1 MKNKSKVGRQ
11 SIDITDKMIK
21 ETQRLSELGLNEKQI
36 SESLGISYSTFQ
48 RNKEYFEE
56 SLKKGKSL
64 LRERIT
70 TKLLEKVD
78 EGSETSLI
86 FISKRLGL
94 FNTNMG
100 TTKTPKAINEA
111 IIELANVYE
120 ATVLGDITEQQGDKF
135 TSMLLNIIKSL
146 EAVELEERIKKL
158 EDTYDEKLI

>member
-1 MKNKSKVGRQ
+1 MTSIDNVGRKP
-11 SIDITDKMIK
+11 IIITDKMIK

-56 SLKKGKSL
+56 ALKKGKSL

-94 FNTNMG
+94 FNTSMG
-100 TTKTPKAINEA
+100 TTKAPKAINEA
-111 IIELANVYE
+111 IVELANVYE
-120 ATVLGDITEQQGDKF
+120 ATTLGDITEQQGDKF

-146 EAVELEERIKKL
+146 ETVELEERIKKL
-158 EDTYDEKLI
+158 EEAQNEGAI

>member
-1 MKNKSKVGRQ
+1 MKNSSKAGRLP
-11 SIDITDKMIK
+11 IEITDKMIQK
-21 ETQRLSELGLNEKQI
+21 AQRLSELGLNEKQI

-86 FISKRLGL
+86 FISKRLRL
-94 FNTNMG
+94 FNTCMG
-100 TTKTPKAINEA
+100 TTKAPKAINEA
-111 IIELANVYE
+111 IVELANVYE
-120 ATVLGDITEQQGDKF
+120 ATALGDITELQGDKF

-146 EAVELEERIKKL
+146 ETVELEDRINKL
-158 EDTYDEKLI
+158 EEVQNEGVI

>member
-1 MKNKSKVGRQ
+1 MKNSSKAGRLP
-11 SIDITDKMIK
+11 IEITDKMIQK
-21 ETQRLSELGLNEKQI
+21 AQRLSELGLNEKQI

-94 FNTNMG
+94 FNTSMG
-100 TTKTPKAINEA
+100 TTKAPKAINEA
-111 IIELANVYE
+111 IVELANVYE
-120 ATVLGDITEQQGDKF
+120 ATALGDITELQGDKF

-146 EAVELEERIKKL
+146 ETVELEDRINKL
-158 EDTYDEKLI
+158 EEVQNEGVI